1 MANTS
6 DVGELKACVEACAKG
21 DEACVEACRT
31 AFQDKGGKPSKLITE
46 GGKVFTDAKGGK
58 VFVTTKGGKVF

>member
-6 DVGELKACVEACAKG
+6 DVAELKACVEACADG
-21 DEACVEACRT
+21 DDACVTACKTTFRG
-31 AFQDKGGKPSKLITE
+31 KGGKASKEITE

-58 VFVTTKGGKVF
+58 VFVSNGGKVF